1 MLSAIGL
8 AAARQVRVAGRLSIH
23 RAAHLAIQ
31 PAIVIPSGIRIAAV
45 LARGYAEA
53 AAKATKRKSATAKPT
68 ATKEKKAK
76 TEKKPAK
83 KAAKKPAKKPAAKKT
98 AAKKK
103 PKKKLT
109 EEEKTKLKIK
119 ELREKALLKEFPRL
133 PEGKW
138 PVYVSARMKEAKRE
152 RGGSLTSEEW
162 EFKNLVPQIKKDF
175 DALPAEEL
183 EVSQAA

>member
-1 MLSAIGL
+1 MLPAIGL

-23 RAAHLAIQ
+23 RAAHLAIR

-53 AAKATKRKSATAKPT
+53 AAKATRKKSATAKT

-83 KAAKKPAKKPAAKKT
+83 KAAKKPAKKPAAKK
-98 AAKKK
+98 K
-103 PKKKLT
+103 PKKELT